1 MCHGK
6 ILPELHETIRPNH
19 GRLAGDWR
27 QAMLHFMKMQTT
39 SIVTAASILLAG
51 CSKQSGSSGTASSSA
66 PEPGNAESAAVP
78 VAKPA
83 MTAWQQGDKSAAV
96 SGFLAA
102 DWSAH
107 PLFASD
113 SALSL
118 SENQLDALP
127 LAELQAKSGEVVS
140 QLDSLKGLA
149 RAVIQAGD
157 DAVAKGDTTQARKC
171 FTAVQQCGEALD
183 STNCLRLAQ
192 FVGQALKK
200 RAQSELA
207 KIGP

>member
-1 MCHGK
+1 MNLRFRGESH
-6 ILPELHETIRPNH
+6 
-19 GRLAGDWR
+19 A
-27 QAMLHFMKMQTT
+27 ALHFMKNAIITGVM
-39 SIVTAASILLAG
+39 AATILIAG
-51 CSKQSGSSGTASSSA
+51 CGKKSSSSSA
-66 PEPGNAESAAVP
+66 TPPPGQANTPSSAP
-78 VAKPA
+78 PISQPA
-83 MTAWQQGDKSAAV
+83 LTAWQRGDKEAAV
-96 SGFLAA
+96 SSFLAA
-102 DWSAH
+102 DWSAR

-127 LAELQAKSGEVVS
+127 LAELQAKSGEVVT

-149 RAVIQAGD
+149 GAVIQAGD

-171 FTAVQQCGEALD
+171 FTALQQCGEALD
-183 STNCLRLAQ
+183 STNCPRLAQ

-207 KIGP
+207 KIGS